1 MIELMSAIQK
11 GRAIN
16 MKLIMKI
23 EDARSENLLSL
34 ANLLLRSRFIY
45 SAEMKTEINAAM
57 KAITTE
63 NSNPRVP
70 KSGKKSSMS
79 DTKNIMNSDISTLFE
94 KNISTKVNSV

>member
-1 MIELMSAIQK
+1 MSAIQK

-16 MKLIMKI
+16 MKFIMKI
-23 EDARSENLLSL
+23 EDARSENLLSF

-45 SAEMKTEINAAM
+45 SAEIKTEINAAM

-79 DTKNIMNSDISTLFE
+79 DTKTIMNSDMSTLFE
-94 KNISTKVNSV
+94 KNISTKVN